1 MEAPNVATRVLAVAT
16 FTYTSSENEYIKI
29 SNETDTELLV
39 YVKEDP
45 KAMLRTKKKSTVSAS
60 IRELKRL
67 RGHHPKASGEVKE
80 EYQKSMSSTRARPSP
95 SRFM

>member
-60 IRELKRL
+60 IRVETTKGTAKR
-67 RGHHPKASGEVKE
+67 RVRSR
-80 EYQKSMSSTRARPSP
+80 KSIRRV
-95 SRFM
+95 

>member
-45 KAMLRTKKKSTVSAS
+45 KAMLRSSAPK
-60 IRELKRL
+60 RRAQCRPALELKRL
-67 RGHHPKASGEVKE
+67 RGQASGGVKE
-80 EYQKSMSSTRARPSP
+80 EYELSTRARPSP